1 MTEFSENI
9 ASGSVANL
17 IFMVIFGVGAW
28 IKSRLQQSNCK
39 MDCGCLTCDSS
50 LVELKTI
57 KDKLHH
63 TQRDQLEFLREIL
76 VHVQPEPQKPVLNPR
91 PEDV

>member
-1 MTEFSENI
+1 MNEFSENI

-39 MDCGCLTCDSS
+39 MDCGCLSCDSS
-50 LVELKTI
+50 LVELQTI
-57 KDKLHH
+57 KEKLHH
-63 TQRDQLEFLREIL
+63 TQRDQLDFLREIL
-76 VHVQPEPQKPVLNPR
+76 VHVQPEPPNPVLNSNT
-91 PEDV
+91 EEI